1 MFCSFLFL
9 AYGLYLDRIVQ
20 HDIELHASRYTG
32 YQRINDR
39 EATTGDADNSQN
51 KIKKSYNED
60 GLYYQQT

>member
-9 AYGLYLDRIVQ
+9 AYGLYLDRLVQ

-39 EATTGDADNSQN
+39 EVDSSNGDSNQN
-51 KIKKSYNED
+51 KTRKSYNED